1 MGRNQ
6 SLWILI
12 IWILSQGYL
21 FFIFFEQRSSD
32 SYYFFSAISLIFY
45 LIFILL
51 FTSRYQHSP
60 SWVEE
65 YHSQIQ
71 SDSLQSLYEPLTE
84 QDILTGWWIAQKRG
98 LRGFLRRLP
107 HIESFSSDET
117 ERSILVE
124 VESEAEYFQ
133 TSNTERSLPY
143 SQASGLAY
151 FSEKEP
157 FPVNYPKT
165 FINYHQEF
173 PLRGTL
179 KKETCSTC
187 GGRGKVSCSNCNGS
201 GTVRCSRCSGRGYI
215 ERTEWD
221 GDKTTT
227 VRDSCSCFSG
237 RVSCSSCGGSGD
249 ITCSMCQGEGSLG
262 KFTGRLYEFFHWKNV
277 HVFKERNN
285 EIVGDAELKDLPNED
300 ARLIEILEKDFF
312 RDSEPDKIPKVSKN
326 TITKLLSK
334 KQEFQGN
341 INELENLLFYR
352 HTFREFP
359 EVKITISKDQKDY
372 VLVGRGFRP
381 FKEEHAK
388 LGDYPIS
395 KLRLIALYIPYSV
408 ILTLA
413 YILIL
418 L

>member
-6 SLWILI
+6 YLWILLLP
-12 IWILSQGYL
+12 IWIVSQGYL
-21 FFIFFEQRSSD
+21 F
-32 SYYFFSAISLIFY
+32 LIFSSSPDSFILFSVISFIVY
-45 LIFILL
+45 LVFILL
-51 FTSRYQHSP
+51 FTTRYRHSP

-65 YHSQIQ
+65 YYSLIQ
-71 SDSLQSLYEPLTE
+71 SDSLQPNYEPLTE

-98 LRGFLRRLP
+98 LKGFLRRVP
-107 HIESFSSDET
+107 HIASFSSET

-143 SQASGLAY
+143 SQASSLAF

-165 FINYHQEF
+165 FVNYHQEF
-173 PLRGTL
+173 PLSGTL

-187 GGRGKVSCSNCNGS
+187 EGLGKVSCSSCSGS
-201 GTVRCSRCSGRGYI
+201 GTVTCSRCSGWGYI

-221 GDKTTT
+221 GDERKT
-227 VRDSCSCFSG
+227 VQDSCSCFSG

-249 ITCSMCQGEGSLG
+249 ITCSICQGEGSLG
-262 KFTGRLYEFFHWKNV
+262 KFTGRLYEFNHWKNV

-285 EIVGDAELKDLPNED
+285 EIIGDSELKDLPNED
-300 ARLIEILEKDFF
+300 ARLIEILEKDSFSG
-312 RDSEPDKIPKVSKN
+312 SEPDKIPKISKS
-326 TITKLLSK
+326 TTTKLLNK
-334 KQEFQGN
+334 KEEFQGI
-341 INELENLLFYR
+341 INKLENVLFYR

-359 EVKITISKDQKDY
+359 EVKIVLSKDQKDH
-372 VLVGRGFRP
+372 VLVGRGFKP

-413 YILIL
+413 YILISL
-418 L
+418 